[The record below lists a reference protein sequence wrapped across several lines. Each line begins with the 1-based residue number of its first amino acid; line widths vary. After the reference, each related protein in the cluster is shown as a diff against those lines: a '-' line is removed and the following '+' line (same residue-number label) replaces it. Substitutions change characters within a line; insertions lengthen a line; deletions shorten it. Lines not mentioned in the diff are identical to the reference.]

1 MSENAKALAD
11 FRKKLEMLLGDFDES
26 AKRVVVA
33 QANHGMGV
41 TIKNT
46 PVGKSYPGHVGGTL
60 KRGWKRNKYRRIG
73 NAHVSGYSNN
83 VEYGVYVNNGH
94 RTVNQKGETTGW
106 VEGRFMLDKGVNEA
120 DRKLPQLFD
129 AEIARIKRETGF

>member
-26 AKRVVVA
+26 AKRVVSQQAA
-33 QANHGMGV
+33 QGMGV
-41 TIKNT
+41 TMRET
-46 PVGKSYPGHVGGTL
+46 PVKTGFL
-60 KRGWKRNKYRRIG
+60 KGQWKCDKYRKVG

-83 VEYGVYVNNGH
+83 VAYAVFVNNGH
-94 RTVNQKGETTGW
+94 RKSNSPKELIGPVEGKNW
-106 VEGRFMLDKGVNEA
+106 VEGKFMLEKGVNEA